1 MSILIL
7 KIVYLLRNKTRK
19 YKMLNYGLLLMTG
32 LFLSFN
38 EVQSD
43 PSILIIG
50 AGPSGIAA
58 ATKLMKNNFTDVRIF
73 EAEDRIGGRIRSV
86 KFGDAYIDLGAE
98 WCHGE
103 KDNIVYDMI
112 NQYDVLRH
120 TNLSYKL
127 VYSNGKYVDD
137 GVYHGLLDFAE
148 HIDASVA
155 NEETERSCGN
165 LESVGECVQKL

>member
-1 MSILIL
+1 
-7 KIVYLLRNKTRK
+7 
-19 YKMLNYGLLLMTG
+19 MLSYT
-32 LFLSFN
+32 FLTISSLVVSVISTQN
-38 EVQSD
+38 N

-58 ATKLMKNNFTDVRIF
+58 ATKLLRNNFTNVRIF

-86 KFGDAYIDLGAE
+86 KFGEAFIDLGAE

-103 KDNIVYDMI
+103 KDNIVYEMV

-127 VYSNGKYVDD
+127 VYSNGKYIDHEI
-137 GVYHGLLDFAE
+137 YQGLLDFAE
-148 HIDASVA
+148 GIDASVT
-155 NEETERSCGN
+155 NEETEKSCGN
-165 LESVGECVQKL
+165 LESVGECFKKL